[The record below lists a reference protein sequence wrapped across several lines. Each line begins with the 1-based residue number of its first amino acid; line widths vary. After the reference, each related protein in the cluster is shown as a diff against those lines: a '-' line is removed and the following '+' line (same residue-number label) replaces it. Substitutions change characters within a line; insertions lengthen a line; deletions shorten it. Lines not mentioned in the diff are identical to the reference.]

1 MHPQLTL
8 LLARARQ
15 QDLIAAAERA
25 RGVSSAAQP
34 FWGPIIV
41 RIATAGDRSSLERLA
56 ALQSTKR
63 PTGATLIGELQERPV
78 AALSLSDGTVI
89 ADPFV
94 ATGDVVALLRV
105 RARQLNTHSRFRS
118 LQRFARRSRHRR

>member
-25 RGVSSAAQP
+25 RGLSSAAQP

-56 ALQSTKR
+56 ELDSTEL
-63 PTGATLIGELQERPV
+63 PGATLIGELQERPV

-94 ATGDVVALLRV
+94 ATGDVVALLRL
-105 RARQLNTHSRFRS
+105 RAQQLNTYSRFRL
-118 LQRFARRSRHRR
+118 LQRFARRARHGR

>member
-1 MHPQLTL
+1 MNPNLML

-15 QDLIAAAERA
+15 QDLVTAAARS
-25 RGVSSAAQP
+25 RGHRSAAQP

-41 RIATAGDRSSLERLA
+41 RIATAGDRSSLDRLA
-56 ALQSTKR
+56 ELDSTER

-94 ATGDVVALLRV
+94 ATGDVVALLRL
-105 RARQLNTHSRFRS
+105 RARQLNTTPRAPF
-118 LQRFARRSRHRR
+118 LQRLARRARHAA